1 MCLSVDELLYI
12 FINYVRDELPQLT
25 IDARSRTLDFPHA
38 HIMLPYQAMA
48 MDYASASFQRHPAAA
63 NVGHHHHAAGGP
75 GGGGPGSAAAA
86 FSPSWFV
93 PADLCMPFAKQNQ
106 PLVEPG
112 LVLYHTNIIFLFGFS
127 KF

>member
-1 MCLSVDELLYI
+1 
-12 FINYVRDELPQLT
+12 
-25 IDARSRTLDFPHA
+25 
-38 HIMLPYQAMA
+38 MLPYQAMA

-75 GGGGPGSAAAA
+75 GGGGPGSAAA

-112 LVLYHTNIIFLFGFS
+112 SVVYHAYFMIQYYYIFFGFS
-127 KF
+127 ESSNNLLVL

>member
-1 MCLSVDELLYI
+1 
-12 FINYVRDELPQLT
+12 
-25 IDARSRTLDFPHA
+25 
-38 HIMLPYQAMA
+38 MLPYQAMA
-48 MDYASASFQRHPAAA
+48 MDYASASFQRHPAT
-63 NVGHHHHAAGGP
+63 NVGHHHHGAGGGP
-75 GGGGPGSAAAA
+75 GGGGPAAAAAAAAA

-112 LVLYHTNIIFLFGFS
+112 SVIQKLLFMYFIFS